1 MKRPWMAVSPEFLLS
16 DENQQRLLARM
27 KRRDTEVL
35 NVAGPRASTAP
46 ELYAVTERIVGWL
59 IDTLTVLPRS

>member
-1 MKRPWMAVSPEFLLS
+1 MKRPWLVVSPEFPLS
-16 DENQQRLLARM
+16 DENRQQLLEWM
-27 KRRDTEVL
+27 KRHDAEVL

-46 ELYAVTERIVGWL
+46 EFHAVTERIVGWL